1 MRPSTHRLRRGL
13 LDLGVAIY
21 RARLPLRD
29 LRLLPLGTARPP
41 QEPPLPDGGEPGWGS
56 IAVGDHWG
64 KRDSY
69 VWLRAAATLPQ
80 AWRGALADTRAQAT
94 RRAGGPRWALALR
107 LLLGRTDMFG
117 WPEGLL
123 YVNGR
128 LQQGINQHHADV
140 LLRPEDAPTGEL
152 AFDVYAW
159 SGMLD
164 DDHRLEKAEI
174 ALLDR
179 DAEAL
184 YHLLSQGIALVDT
197 LAESDPLTY
206 RLAAA
211 MDEAYNLLDMRRS
224 VGDALVERYSL
235 AEQPES
241 VDDADTVDDVTGGA
255 FAASVERALAR
266 LRERLADLRA
276 EFNPAE
282 RPIVTAIG
290 HGHLDVAWLWR
301 TTHTREKTART
312 FGIATALME
321 HYPDYHFLHTTPQV
335 FDWLSQ
341 DYPALFARVAER
353 VREGRFEAGGAM
365 WLEAD
370 TNLVSGESL
379 VRQIAYGQRY
389 LRETFGADRANYD
402 TLWLPDTFGYSA
414 ALPQIML
421 RAGLRVFMTTKM
433 SWSDTN
439 RVPTD
444 TFRWRGLDGSAT
456 LAHFITTP
464 SSPEEPETA
473 SETYNGM
480 LTAQSVRGV
489 WGRYHDKAINGEL
502 LLAFGFGDG
511 GAGPTRQHLEQAAAL
526 QELPGLPELR
536 LGRAD
541 EFFHRLRARLWERPD
556 LATWDGE
563 LYLEYHRGTYTT
575 QAWLK
580 QLHRRT
586 EARLLLAETL
596 EAWAALTP
604 GPSPTGRGEGQ
615 RSLQKATGV
624 ASDEDEITLDEAW
637 RTLLLHEFHDI
648 LPGSSIG
655 PVYDDARVV
664 MEGLAA
670 RLGARIERSL
680 QQIVAR
686 GLGQPKRLFAKGAGG
701 DREADMGGA
710 PVGALIVY
718 NPGPWAQDALL
729 TVPAPSRAARA
740 SHSQPDGDAMG
751 WTYVALAPSGNVQ
764 PLLTDAA
771 PIESALAGAP
781 EAPGVALTPG
791 IALTPLRAQPTTLAD
806 GWPALLVEARALPAR
821 GYVTLTPHKADQ
833 PTPAARGKRVGA
845 MDAADP
851 LAPWGKDRSLENAFF
866 RMRFDEHGEIVSCLD
881 LRVPGGRELLLAGQT
896 GNRLVMFDDRPRNFD
911 AWDIDAT
918 FEQKPYPLADEGP
931 AEIALVESG
940 PLRATL
946 LVRRRALSSVVEQ
959 RISLYRSIPRIDFAT
974 RIDWHEHH
982 LLLKAAFPL
991 DVRATTARSEIQYGS
1006 VERATHRNTSWDR
1019 ARFET
1024 AAHRWVDLSEPDYG
1038 VSLLN
1043 DGRYGYDIHDTTL
1056 RLTLLRSPTSPDPNA
1071 DQGEHT
1077 FTYSLYPHLGDW
1089 RAGGVVQAAYTLNRT
1104 PVIVPAP
1111 DGADATPARVEFFTS
1126 TPAQVVIEAIKRPD
1140 DERANTDAADA
1151 SANVSANGERTLIVR
1166 VYEAHGTRCPARI
1179 QAPPWLS
1186 VADVVECDLLERP
1199 LTPESSA
1206 AYDLWRES
1214 PVASHDAP
1222 AWDASGWGCQL
1233 RPFEVRTFRVRCA
1246 ANHE

>member
-1 MRPSTHRLRRGL
+1 MRPSTTRLRRGL

-21 RARLPLRD
+21 RARVPLRD

-41 QEPPLPDGGEPGWGS
+41 QEPPLPDGDEPGWRAM
-56 IAVGDHWG
+56 AVGDHWG
-64 KRDSY
+64 ARDSY
-69 VWLRAAATLPQ
+69 VWLRAAATVPQ
-80 AWRGALADTRAQAT
+80 AWRDALADPHTQAT
-94 RRAGGPRWALALR
+94 RRDGGQRWALTLR

-140 LLRPEDAPTGEL
+140 LLRPQDAPTGEL

-159 SGMLD
+159 SGMRD
-164 DDHRLEKAEI
+164 GDHRLEEAEI

-184 YHLLSQGIALVDT
+184 YHLLNQGAALVDL

-206 RLAAA
+206 RLVAAL
-211 MDEAYNLLDMRRS
+211 DEAYNLLDMRRS
-224 VGDALVERYSL
+224 VDDALVERYSL
-235 AEQPES
+235 ADQPEI
-241 VDDADTVDDVTGGA
+241 DDADTANDVTGGA
-255 FAASVERALAR
+255 FTASVERALAR

-282 RPIVTAIG
+282 RAVVTAVG

-321 HYPDYHFLHTTPQV
+321 HYPDYVFMHTTPQV
-335 FDWLSQ
+335 FDWLSR
-341 DYPALFARVAER
+341 DYPSLFERVAER

-379 VRQIAYGQRY
+379 VRQILYGQRY
-389 LRETFGADRANYD
+389 LRETFGDEWANYD
-402 TLWLPDTFGYSA
+402 TLWLPDTFGYTA

-421 RAGLRVFMTTKM
+421 RSGLRAFMTTKM
-433 SWSDTN
+433 SWNDTN
-439 RVPTD
+439 RIPHD

-464 SSPEEPETA
+464 SSPDEPEHA

-489 WGRYHDKAINGEL
+489 WGRYHDKATNDEL
-502 LLAFGFGDG
+502 ILAFGFGDG

-541 EFFHRLRARLWERPD
+541 DYFHRLRARVWQRPD

-563 LYLEYHRGTYTT
+563 MYFEYHRGTYTT

-580 QLHRRT
+580 RLHRQN

-596 EAWAALTP
+596 EAWAGLTP
-604 GPSPTGRGEGQ
+604 GPFPQGVGRGDDDG
-615 RSLQKATGV
+615 SLP
-624 ASDEDEITLDEAW
+624 EIGLDEAW

-655 PVYDDARVV
+655 PVYADARVAMERLATRLDARIRRSLTAV
-664 MEGLAA
+664 VASGTRQAEGLFGESDAWDDA
-670 RLGARIERSL
+670 VRGKIRSTSD
-680 QQIVAR
+680 
-686 GLGQPKRLFAKGAGG
+686 QPT
-701 DREADMGGA
+701 
-710 PVGALIVY
+710 GALVVF
-718 NPGPWAQDALL
+718 NPSPWAQDALL
-729 TVPAPSRAARA
+729 ALPMPAGEAVGWARAAA
-740 SHSQPDGDAMG
+740 CEDAPMS
-751 WTYVALAPSGNVQ
+751 LA
-764 PLLTDAA
+764 T
-771 PIESALAGAP
+771 
-781 EAPGVALTPG
+781 
-791 IALTPLRAQPTTLAD
+791 QPTTLAD
-806 GWPALLVEARALPAR
+806 GSPAMLAAACALPAR
-821 GYVTLTPHKADQ
+821 GYLILTPDVASHNHERTVSGDA
-833 PTPAARGKRVGA
+833 PTRS
-845 MDAADP
+845 AADGSIP
-851 LAPWGKDRSLENAFF
+851 ASGTDRTLENGFF
-866 RMRFDEHGEIVSCLD
+866 RLRLDDHGEIVSCVD

-896 GNRLVMFDDRPRNFD
+896 GNRLVMFDDRPKNFD

-918 FEQKPYPLADEGP
+918 YEQKAYPLADEGE
-931 AEIALVESG
+931 AEITLVESG

-946 LVRRRALSSVVEQ
+946 LVRRRVLASMVEQ
-959 RISLYRSIPRIDFAT
+959 RISVYRHIPRIDFAT

-1024 AAHRWVDLSEPDYG
+1024 VAHRWVDLSEADYG

-1043 DGRYGYDIHDTTL
+1043 DGRYGHDIHDTTL

-1071 DQGEHT
+1071 DQGEHA

-1089 RAGGVVQAAYTLNRT
+1089 RDGGVVQAAYALNRA
-1104 PVIVPAP
+1104 PLVIEAP
-1111 DGADATPARVEFFTS
+1111 EGMGVAPEQAGVEFFTA
-1126 TPAQVVIEAIKRPD
+1126 TPTQAVIEAIKRPD
-1140 DERANTDAADA
+1140 GAVAEETDET
-1151 SANVSANGERTLIVR
+1151 SEHTLIVR
-1166 VYEAHGTRCPARI
+1166 VYEAYGSRCQARV
-1179 QAPPWLS
+1179 QAPAWLR

-1199 LTPESSA
+1199 LTSTDSP
-1206 AYDLWRES
+1206 AYDLWQAS

-1222 AWDASGWGCQL
+1222 AWDADGWSFQL
-1233 RPFEVRTFRVRCA
+1233 RPFEARTFRVRCVGKQG
-1246 ANHE
+1246 

>member
-1 MRPSTHRLRRGL
+1 MRPTTHRLRRGL
-13 LDLGVAIY
+13 LDLGAAIY

-41 QEPPLPDGGEPGWGS
+41 QEPSLPDGDEPGWRS

-64 KRDSY
+64 ARDAY
-69 VWLRAAATLPQ
+69 AWLRGAATLPQ
-80 AWRGALADTRAQAT
+80 VWRDALADPRTQAT
-94 RRAGGPRWALALR
+94 RRDAGPRWALALR
-107 LLLGRTDMFG
+107 LLLGRAEMFG

-140 LLRPEDAPTGEL
+140 LLRPQDAPIGEL

-159 SGMLD
+159 SGMLES
-164 DDHRLEKAEI
+164 DHRLEEAEI

-184 YHLLSQGIALVDT
+184 YHLLNQGIALVDL
-197 LAESDPLTY
+197 LAETDPLAY

-211 MDEAYNLLDMRRS
+211 LDEAYNLLDMRQS
-224 VGDALVERYSL
+224 GGDALVERYSL
-235 AEQPES
+235 AEKPVSADDGVGEGS
-241 VDDADTVDDVTGGA
+241 VGGVGSAGGVDGGA
-255 FAASVERALAR
+255 FTVSVGLALAR

-282 RPIVTAIG
+282 RPVITAVG

-312 FGIATALME
+312 FGAATALME

-335 FDWLSQ
+335 YDWLSL
-341 DYPALFARVAER
+341 DYPTLFARVAER
-353 VREGRFEAGGAM
+353 VREGRFEAAGAM

-379 VRQIAYGQRY
+379 VRQILYGQRY
-389 LRETFGADRANYD
+389 LRETFGAERANYD
-402 TLWLPDTFGYSA
+402 TLWLPDTFGYTA

-421 RAGLRVFMTTKM
+421 RSGLRAFMTTKM

-439 RVPTD
+439 RIPTD

-464 SSPEEPETA
+464 SSPENPEYA
-473 SETYNGM
+473 YETYNGM
-480 LTAQSVRGV
+480 LTAQSVRGL
-489 WGRYHDKAINGEL
+489 WGRYHDKAINDEL

-541 EFFHRLRARLWERPD
+541 DYFHRLRARVWDRPD
-556 LATWDGE
+556 LPTWDGE
-563 LYLEYHRGTYTT
+563 MYFEYHRGTYTT
-575 QAWLK
+575 QGWLK
-580 QLHRRT
+580 RLHRQN

-596 EAWAALTP
+596 EVWIAPTP
-604 GPSPTGRGEGQ
+604 GPSPEGRGEVRVGGDG
-615 RSLQKATGV
+615 AG
-624 ASDEDEITLDEAW
+624 EITLDEGW

-655 PVYDDARVV
+655 PVYADARVV
-664 MEGLAA
+664 MDELAA
-670 RLGARIERSL
+670 RLDARIERAL
-680 QQIVAR
+680 REIVAR
-686 GLGQPKRLFAKGAGG
+686 GMGQPEGVFAEGVEETDQSAS
-701 DREADMGGA
+701 
-710 PVGALIVY
+710 ALAVF

-729 TVPAPSRAARA
+729 TLPMPGADATGWAYAAGVAGATSESTPPA
-740 SHSQPDGDAMG
+740 
-751 WTYVALAPSGNVQ
+751 TAPHA
-764 PLLTDAA
+764 PPTEAA
-771 PIESALAGAP
+771 PIS
-781 EAPGVALTPG
+781 GVG
-791 IALTPLRAQPTTLAD
+791 EPLPTQPTTLAD
-806 GWPALLVEARALPAR
+806 GSPALLAEARSLPTR
-821 GYVTLTPHKADQ
+821 GYVILTPHTPRMSPDAPARATT
-833 PTPAARGKRVGA
+833 PTVANAPVVATYPTAAQGT
-845 MDAADP
+845 
-851 LAPWGKDRSLENAFF
+851 DRTLENAFI
-866 RMRFDEHGEIVSCLD
+866 RLRFDDHGEIVSCVD

-896 GNRLVMFDDRPRNFD
+896 GNRLVMFDDRPPNFD

-918 FEQKPYPLADEGP
+918 FEQKPYPLADEGD
-931 AEIALVESG
+931 AEIALVEAG

-946 LVRRRALSSVVEQ
+946 LVRRRVLSSMVEQ
-959 RISLYRSIPRIDFAT
+959 RISLYRHIPRIDFAT

-991 DVRATTARSEIQYGS
+991 DVRATQARSEIQYGS
-1006 VERATHRNTSWDR
+1006 VERATHRNTNWDR

-1024 AAHRWVDLSEPDYG
+1024 AAHRWVDLSEPEYG

-1043 DGRYGYDIHDTTL
+1043 DGRYGHDIHDTTL

-1071 DQGEHT
+1071 DQGEHA

-1089 RAGGVVQAAYTLNRT
+1089 RAGGTVQAAYALNR
-1104 PVIVPAP
+1104 PPLVIDAL
-1111 DGADATPARVEFFTS
+1111 DGADAAPEWARVEFFTA
-1126 TPAQVVIEAIKRPD
+1126 TPVQAVIEAIKRAGSAGAD
-1140 DERANTDAADA
+1140 GTDGTDGAENAD
-1151 SANVSANGERTLIVR
+1151 STVDTSCHMLIVR
-1166 VYEAHGTRCPARI
+1166 VYEAYGTRCQARI
-1179 QAPPWLS
+1179 QAPSWLS
-1186 VADVVECDLLERP
+1186 VAGVVECDLLERP
-1199 LTPESSA
+1199 LTA
-1206 AYDLWRES
+1206 ADS
-1214 PVASHDAP
+1214 P
-1222 AWDASGWGCQL
+1222 
-1233 RPFEVRTFRVRCA
+1233 
-1246 ANHE
+1246 